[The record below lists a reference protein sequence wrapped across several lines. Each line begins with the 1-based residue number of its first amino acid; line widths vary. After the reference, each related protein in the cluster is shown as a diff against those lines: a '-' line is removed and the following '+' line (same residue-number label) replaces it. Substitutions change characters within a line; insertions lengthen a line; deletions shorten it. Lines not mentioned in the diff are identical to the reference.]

1 MARQERA
8 IRTRESIL
16 EAMASLFIEV
26 GYEAATIAALVERTG
41 LTRGALYFHFP
52 TKDALA
58 RGVLER
64 AVTRE
69 GNLPQTYKLQEWVDL
84 GLLLAHRLPR
94 EPMLRA
100 AVQLSVDPMARSLFG
115 TRWPDWIDLG
125 LDLLVAAKERG
136 ELLPHAVPEEIA
148 RLAVGAWTG
157 VQLVTEALPGS
168 RDLSE
173 EIARLYQLILPNIA
187 SVGVLAKLDTSPY
200 RAERLLGAEKEQV
213 REREAG
219 AGAAE
224 GDASG
229 EAPPSGA

>member
-1 MARQERA
+1 MGRRESGVAERQERA

-52 TKDALA
+52 TKEAMA
-58 RGVLER
+58 RGVLAR

-69 GNLPQTYKLQEWVDL
+69 GILPQTHKLQEWVDL
-84 GLLLAHRLPR
+84 GLLLAYRLPR

-100 AVQLSVDPMARSLFG
+100 AVQLSVDPRARGLFG

-125 LDLLVAAKERG
+125 EDLLVEAKERG
-136 ELLPHAVPEEIA
+136 ELLPHAVPAEIA

-157 VQLVTEALPGS
+157 VQLVTEALPD
-168 RDLSE
+168 RLDLSE
-173 EIARLYQLILPNIA
+173 EIARLYQLILPNVA
-187 SVGVLAKLDTSPY
+187 SIGVLAKLDTSPY
-200 RAERLLGAEKEQV
+200 RAERLLGPAADADA
-213 REREAG
+213 AG
-219 AGAAE
+219 K
-224 GDASG
+224 
-229 EAPPSGA
+229 PLT

>member
-16 EAMASLFIEV
+16 ESMASLFIEV

-52 TKDALA
+52 TKESMAH
-58 RGVLER
+58 GVLAR

-69 GNLPQTYKLQEWVDL
+69 GILPQTYKLQEWVDL

-100 AVQLSVDPMARSLFG
+100 AVQLSVDPKARSLFG

-125 LDLLVAAKERG
+125 QDLLVEAKERG
-136 ELLPHAVPEEIA
+136 ELLPHAVPAEIA

-157 VQLVTEALPGS
+157 VQLVTEALPED
-168 RDLSE
+168 RELSQ

-187 SVGVLAKLDTSPY
+187 SIGVLAKLDTSPY
-200 RAERLLGAEKEQV
+200 RAERLLDS
-213 REREAG
+213 AG
-219 AGAAE
+219 ELAHEPAG
-224 GDASG
+224 
-229 EAPPSGA
+229 

>member
-16 EAMASLFIEV
+16 EAMASLFVEV
-26 GYEAATIAALVERTG
+26 GYEAATIAALLERTG

-52 TKDALA
+52 TKEAMA
-58 RGVLER
+58 RGVLAR

-69 GNLPQTYKLQEWVDL
+69 GVRPQKHKLQEWVDL

-100 AVQLSVDPMARSLFG
+100 AVQLSVDPKARSLFG
-115 TRWPDWIDLG
+115 TRWPDWIDVG
-125 LDLLVAAKERG
+125 EDLLVEAGKRG
-136 ELLPHAVPEEIA
+136 ELLPHAVPAEIA

-157 VQLVTEALPGS
+157 VQLVTEVLPEN

-173 EIARLYQLILPNIA
+173 EISRLYRLILPAVARPGI
-187 SVGVLAKLDTSPY
+187 LAELDLSPC
-200 RAERLLGAEKEQV
+200 RGERLLGPAAD
-213 REREAG
+213 AG
-219 AGAAE
+219 APVADGTPA
-224 GDASG
+224 
-229 EAPPSGA
+229 